1 MSHVLIQDE
10 LDTFRVKAEDLENK
24 LFEVQQ
30 QSDELSKET
39 QERASKIN
47 ELQEMIAR
55 YYEFIAL
62 EFGQIYL

>member
-1 MSHVLIQDE
+1 
-10 LDTFRVKAEDLENK
+10 VKAEDLENK